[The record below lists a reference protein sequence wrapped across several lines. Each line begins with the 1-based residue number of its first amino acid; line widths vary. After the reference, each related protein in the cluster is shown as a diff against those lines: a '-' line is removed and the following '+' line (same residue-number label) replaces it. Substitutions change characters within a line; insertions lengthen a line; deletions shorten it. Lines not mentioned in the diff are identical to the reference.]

1 MISRLLL
8 IGALSLI
15 ALLLLA
21 ACDMPSGSDCLPG
34 RDVSDWSFTE
44 RSPQSVTTPVV
55 SCGRMVGWDVSM
67 PPGDHA
73 SVIWG
78 VEKRFGGA
86 VGETVRLSVEIA
98 SSGPA
103 AYRLRPS
110 IESSGRAEFGWAELK
125 PAGIGMASIPDQVS
139 PMAGVY
145 RKIGLVFPQTG
156 AGSWR
161 ISGVEW

>member
-1 MISRLLL
+1 MATSYR
-8 IGALSLI
+8 ASLI

-34 RDVSDWSFTE
+34 RDVSDWVATE
-44 RSPQSVTTPVV
+44 HSPESITVPVV
-55 SCGRMVGWDVSM
+55 SCGRTVGWDVSM
-67 PPGDHA
+67 PSGDHA

-78 VEKRFGGA
+78 VERGFGGI
-86 VGETVRLSVEIA
+86 VGEKVRLSVDIA
-98 SSGPA
+98 SSGPD

-110 IESSGRAEFGWAELK
+110 IESSGRVEFGSAELR
-125 PAGIGMASIPDQVS
+125 PAGNGTASIPDQVS
-139 PMAGVY
+139 PVAGVY